1 MSRIMSTR
9 RSQLPLS
16 LVPGAPRRE
25 VSDGDLVRSLQAG
38 EGWALAEA
46 WRRFAPMVLTMS
58 ARALGSRSEA
68 DDVAQEVF
76 HRVFRK
82 IGTILDPASLRSFV
96 FSFAVR
102 VLKTELRRKK
112 SNRWL
117 SFHRP
122 EVLFDTGCQ
131 PADVESRDLLRRFY
145 ALLDRLS
152 ARDRLAFA
160 FRHMER
166 MTVEESAP
174 NLKRSPSTVK
184 RSLAHAT
191 DKLTRWV
198 ESDLGI
204 VDFLGEAL

>member
-1 MSRIMSTR
+1 MPPR
-9 RSQLPLS
+9 RTHLPLS
-16 LVPGAPRRE
+16 LVSGPTYRE
-25 VSDGDLVRSLQAG
+25 VSDADLARSLQAG
-38 EGWALAEA
+38 EGWALAET

-68 DDVAQEVF
+68 DDIAQEVF
-76 HRVFRK
+76 QRVFRK
-82 IGTILDPASLRSFV
+82 VGTLLEPTALRSFV

-102 VLKTELRRKK
+102 VLKSELRRKK
-112 SNRWL
+112 SSRWL

-122 EVLFDTGCQ
+122 EVLFDASCQ
-131 PADVESRDLLRRFY
+131 TPDMVSRDLLRRFY

-152 ARDRLAFA
+152 ARDRLVFA

-166 MTVEESAP
+166 MTVEEIAAS
-174 NLKRSPSTVK
+174 LELSPSTVK

-191 DKLTRWV
+191 DKLALWV

-204 VDFLGEAL
+204 VGFLGEALDR

>member
-1 MSRIMSTR
+1 MPLR
-9 RSQLPLS
+9 RSHLPIS
-16 LVPGAPRRE
+16 LVPGPPHRE
-25 VSDGDLVRSLQAG
+25 VSDADLARSLQAG

-58 ARALGSRSEA
+58 ARALGSQSEA

-82 IGTILDPASLRSFV
+82 VGTLLDPASLRSFV
-96 FSFAVR
+96 FSFAIR

-112 SNRWL
+112 SARWL

-122 EVLFDTGCQ
+122 EVLFDAGCQ
-131 PADVESRDLLRRFY
+131 AADMESRDLLRRFY

-152 ARDRLAFA
+152 ARDRLVFA

-166 MTVEESAP
+166 MTVEEIAAS
-174 NLKRSPSTVK
+174 LKLSPSTVK

-191 DKLTRWV
+191 EKLSRWV

-204 VDFLGEAL
+204 VGFLGEVLVR

>member
-1 MSRIMSTR
+1 MSSR
-9 RSQLPLS
+9 RSQLPIS
-16 LVPGAPRRE
+16 LVPGTSHRE
-25 VSDGDLVRSLQAG
+25 VTDGDLARSLQAG
-38 EGWALAEA
+38 EGWALVEA

-58 ARALGSRSEA
+58 ARALGSQSEA

-82 IGTILDPASLRSFV
+82 IGTILDPSCLRSFV

-112 SNRWL
+112 SARWL

-122 EVLFDTGCQ
+122 EVLFDASCQ
-131 PADVESRDLLRRFY
+131 TADMESRDLLRRFY

-152 ARDRLAFA
+152 ARDRLVFA

-166 MTVEESAP
+166 MTVEEIAAS
-174 NLKRSPSTVK
+174 LKLSPSTVK

-191 DKLTRWV
+191 EKLARWV

-204 VDFLGEAL
+204 AGFLSETLDR